1 MLNKMLDYIK
11 FRNAKELF
19 DQFLF
24 QINTSHIIQ
33 INTRLVQ
40 VIYLLFIIVFN
51 LYI

>member
-1 MLNKMLDYIK
+1 MLDYIK
-11 FRNAKELF
+11 FRNDKELF

-40 VIYLLFIIVFN
+40 VISNKNKNFIKIIYFE
-51 LYI
+51 

>member
-1 MLNKMLDYIK
+1 MLDYIK
-11 FRNAKELF
+11 FRNDKELF